1 MSKLKGIIA
10 DIHCHAWDAFHTT
23 NEDGVNSRLRIIL
36 DEIERAGMAVLEAG
50 GNTLIVAG
58 DLFHV
63 RGSIAPSVL
72 NPTSDVFEQLVNE
85 GLEIIIIPGNHD
97 LEGKKSV
104 RISSA
109 VTSLEKVGCHV
120 AEVPTFFE
128 SINTL
133 VFPWVEDVQE
143 LKKELKSW
151 ADIHEDMKKST
162 DLILHA
168 PIDGVIPGLPAHG
181 LTADWLATL
190 GFKRVFSGHYHNHKD
205 FGNGVYSI
213 GAIAHHSWS
222 DPGSKAG
229 FLLVDDEAVKFN
241 KSHAPEFID
250 IDASMDEME
259 IALAVDRNYVRA
271 KINKSKAEDVE
282 KLRDFLTKSGAKGIV
297 INAIREPVRT
307 RTTST
312 LKAGKSIETSLGE
325 YIAKSEMIDEDMK
338 AEVTARSV
346 AILGETV

>member
-1 MSKLKGIIA
+1 MSKIRAIIA
-10 DIHCHAWDAFHTT
+10 DVHAHAWDAFHTT
-23 NEDGVNSRLRIIL
+23 DDDGVNSRLRIIL
-36 DEIERAGMAVLEAG
+36 NEITRAGKAVLEAG
-50 GNTLIVAG
+50 GKTLIVAG

-63 RGSIAPSVL
+63 RGSIAPTVL
-72 NPTSDVFEQLVNE
+72 NPTSDEFESLVAL
-85 GLEIIIIPGNHD
+85 GLEVIIIPGNHD
-97 LEGKKSV
+97 LEGKKTA

-109 VTSLEKVGCHV
+109 VTSLEKVGCKV
-120 AEVPTFFE
+120 ASAPTFFKD
-128 SINTL
+128 INTL
-133 VFPWVEDVQE
+133 VFPWVEDINE

-151 ADIHEDMKKST
+151 AEIHEDMKNPP
-162 DLILHA
+162 DLVLHA

-181 LTADWLATL
+181 LTADWLASL

-213 GAIAHHSWS
+213 GAIAHHTWS

-229 FLLVDDEAVKFN
+229 FLLVDDENVKFN

-259 IALAVDRNYVRA
+259 ISLAVDRNYVRA
-271 KINKSKAEDVE
+271 KINKSKSEDVE
-282 KLRDFLTKSGAKGIV
+282 KLREFLLKSGAKGIV
-297 INAIREPVRT
+297 INAIREPART

-325 YIAKSEMIDEDMK
+325 YIAKSETIDDELK
-338 AEVTARSV
+338 AEITARAV